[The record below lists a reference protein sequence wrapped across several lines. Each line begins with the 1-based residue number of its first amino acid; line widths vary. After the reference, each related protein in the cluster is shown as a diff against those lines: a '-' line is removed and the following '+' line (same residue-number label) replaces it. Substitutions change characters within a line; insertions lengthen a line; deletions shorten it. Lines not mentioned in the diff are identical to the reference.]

1 MKPIIHV
8 YFDVVS
14 PYSWIA
20 FESSC
25 RYSRR
30 WAVDF
35 RFVPA
40 FIAGIMQATGNSSP
54 VRLPAQKKYMVE
66 DIKRVAHHFQ
76 VPLKINDNTFTAVLE
91 KGSLEAQRLL
101 TAIAMRSMIGVDPS
115 SSAFSSPPG
124 ELLETVARQLWLRI
138 WSTGED
144 ITTNDN
150 LRTVLQD
157 SLISVDLID
166 KLLIEKASTSVKK
179 ALRSNTESALA
190 LGAFGLPIFHIQCN
204 GQSNMIFGSDR
215 LPIIADL
222 VGEGRFICLFGGF
235 NNSLLLSC

>member
-1 MKPIIHV
+1 MKPTIHV

-20 FESSC
+20 FETSC

-30 WAVDF
+30 WSVDF

-54 VRLPAQKKYMVE
+54 LRLPVRKNYMVK
-66 DIKRVAHHFQ
+66 DIERVAHHFQ

-101 TAIAMRSMIGVDPS
+101 TAIAVRSMTGVDPS
-115 SSAFSSPPG
+115 NSVFSSPPG
-124 ELLETVARQLWLRI
+124 GLLETVARRLWLRI

-144 ITTNDN
+144 ITTDDN
-150 LRTVLQD
+150 LRTVLQE
-157 SLISVDLID
+157 SLITVNQID
-166 KLLIEKASTSVKK
+166 ALLTEKASTSVKK

-190 LGAFGLPIFHIQCN
+190 LGAFGLPIFHVECN

-222 VGEGRFICLFGGF
+222 VGEQYLGPLKE
-235 NNSLLLSC
+235 LSAFQSDLK

>member
-20 FESSC
+20 FEISC
-25 RYSRR
+25 RYSKR

-54 VRLPAQKKYMVE
+54 VRLPVKKKYMVK
-66 DIKRVAHHFQ
+66 DIERVAHHFQ

-101 TAIAMRSMIGVDPS
+101 TAIAMRSMTGVDTS
-115 SSAFSSPPG
+115 NSVFSSPPG
-124 ELLETVARQLWLRI
+124 GLLETVARRLWLRI

-144 ITTNDN
+144 ITTIDN

-157 SLISVDLID
+157 SLINVDHID
-166 KLLIEKASTSVKK
+166 ELLAEKASTSVKK

-190 LGAFGLPIFHIQCN
+190 LGAFGLPIFHIECN
-204 GQSNMIFGSDR
+204 GQSDMVFGSDR

-222 VGEGRFICLFGGF
+222 VGEQYLGPLKE
-235 NNSLLLSC
+235 LSAFQSDSK